1 MFVYIVASG
10 ETRLCTCSSG
20 DLCNKGSKTE
30 YMTPAMTSRG
40 VLSTPNPLTVG
51 GWTPYPLMLGGWIQP
66 LIQTFLPKTGFQ
78 DIFLISYDAQKAYC
92 AKRSSL
98 RCYSM
103 APTLFPNVL
112 MALNSHRNCST
123 LSCWL
128 WVGSTTQYASDQYS
142 LLYWVEY
149 TLPDNCMAN
158 LSSARKIS
166 SILFTPSSP
175 WETMKKE
182 DQGRLQWH
190 TFWSFINVFPPSNEF
205 GAENIT

>member
-1 MFVYIVASG
+1 MFNIQSLYQHHISEAYWV
-10 ETRLCTCSSG
+10 
-20 DLCNKGSKTE
+20 
-30 YMTPAMTSRG
+30 P
-40 VLSTPNPLTVG
+40 PNPLTVG
-51 GWTPYPLMLGGWIQP
+51 GWITTPNVRGLKSANYSN
-66 LIQTFLPKTGFQ
+66 
-78 DIFLISYDAQKAYC
+78 ISFKNWSSGHFSIYYDAQKAYC

-103 APTLFPNVL
+103 VPTLFPNVL

-128 WVGSTTQYASDQYS
+128 WVGSTTQYASDRYN

-149 TLPDNCMAN
+149 TLPDNCMAS

-166 SILFTPSSP
+166 SIFFTPSSP

-182 DQGRLQWH
+182 DKGRLQWH
-190 TFWSFINVFPPSNEF
+190 TCCSFINVCSNVL
-205 GAENIT
+205 NTW